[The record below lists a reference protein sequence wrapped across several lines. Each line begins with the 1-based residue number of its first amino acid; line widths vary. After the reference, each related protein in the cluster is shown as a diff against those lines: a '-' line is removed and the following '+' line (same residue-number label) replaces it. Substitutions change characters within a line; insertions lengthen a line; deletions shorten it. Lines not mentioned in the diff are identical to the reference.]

1 MTLIKTIIADD
12 EEPLRN
18 SLKSK
23 LLQLWPEIDIC
34 GEAENGVQALEMIQ
48 AIQPD
53 VAFLDIKMPG
63 LSGMEVAKKIGK
75 MCHIVFIT
83 AYERYAVE
91 AFENEALDYLLKPV
105 SEQRLEKTIARLKKK
120 LASPS
125 VPPADISSVV
135 DRVMHEMNKKSEK
148 KYLQWIKVQP
158 GESIRLIHI
167 DDVYYFQSSDKYTTV
182 ITAKGES
189 LIKKP
194 IKELID
200 ELDPDR
206 FWQIHRGT
214 IVNVNRIEE
223 VSPSLTGKYIVK
235 LKDVSEMF
243 SVSRTFTHLFKR
255 M

>member
-1 MTLIKTIIADD
+1 MTMIKAIIADD
-12 EEPLRN
+12 EEQLRI

-23 LLQLWPEIDIC
+23 LIQVWPELDIC
-34 GEAENGVQALEMIQ
+34 EEAENGIQALEMIQ
-48 AIQPD
+48 KIQPE
-53 VAFLDIKMPG
+53 VAFLDIRMPG
-63 LSGMEVAKKIGK
+63 LSGMEVAKKVGK
-75 MCHIVFIT
+75 ICRIVFIT

-91 AFENEALDYLLKPV
+91 AFENEAIDYLLKPV
-105 SEQRLEKTIARLKKK
+105 REQRLEKTVARLKEK

-125 VPPADISSVV
+125 VPLTDISSVV
-135 DRVMHEMNKKSEK
+135 DHVMREMEKKSGK

-158 GESIRLIHI
+158 GESIRLIHAN
-167 DDVYYFQSSDKYTTV
+167 DVYYFQSSDKYTTV
-182 ITAKGES
+182 ITADGES

-194 IKELID
+194 IKELVE

-223 VSPSLTGKYIVK
+223 VSPSLTGKFIVK
-235 LKDVSEMF
+235 LKDVNGLF
-243 SVSRTFTHLFKR
+243 SVSRTFAHLFKK